1 VRHNNFISKIN
12 IKLNISLFKFK
23 IISNYFSGEK
33 KSMTTEE
40 TREYVFKI
48 VILGDS
54 AVGKTSLINQFV
66 ENAFEEDYKPTL
78 GANIIR
84 KDVILENSNAKVR
97 LIVWDLAGQEKYNV
111 VRSLYYQGCV
121 GALLVY
127 DITRAN
133 TLSNI
138 ETKWLDDFKKYVKK
152 EGTYLLI
159 GNKCDLKD
167 QRMISEDAGIAL
179 AEKIRASKF
188 IETSAKLGENVDN
201 AFKTLVFEILEKQ
214 GEKI

>member
-1 VRHNNFISKIN
+1 MS
-12 IKLNISLFKFK
+12 
-23 IISNYFSGEK
+23 
-33 KSMTTEE
+33 TEE

-84 KDVILENSNAKVR
+84 KDVLLENSNAKVR

-133 TLSNI
+133 TFNNI
-138 ETKWLDDFKKYVKK
+138 ETKWLNDFKRFVKK

-167 QRMISEDAGIAL
+167 QRMISDDEGMVL
-179 AEKIRASKF
+179 AEKIKASKF

-201 AFKTLVFEILEKQ
+201 AFKTLVFEILERQ
-214 GEKI
+214 GEKL